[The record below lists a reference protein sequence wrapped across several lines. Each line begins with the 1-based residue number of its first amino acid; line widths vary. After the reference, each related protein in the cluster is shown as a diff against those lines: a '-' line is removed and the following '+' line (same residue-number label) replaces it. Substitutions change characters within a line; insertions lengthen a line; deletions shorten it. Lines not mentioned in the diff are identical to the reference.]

1 MRVFVI
7 QVYGNSFLFCIFARW
22 KSRYVRVWDT
32 LMMKNKFYL
41 LIVLLS
47 LFLGSCAKWTA
58 LQNTRDYEYKYEAA
72 KSLYAEGK
80 YGQASMYFAE
90 VLAIM
95 KGTANAE
102 ESLYLAG
109 MSNFRN
115 KDYDAASQY
124 FKKYYQVYPK
134 GLYVEYARYYCG
146 LSLYNMTPDP
156 RLDQQSTF
164 EAIKEF
170 QEFLDYYPYTSIKE
184 STQEMI
190 YALQD
195 KLVEKEYLSAKLYY
209 DLGTYTMNCAYGG
222 SNYEACVVTAQNALR
237 DFPFAKPERR
247 EELSIMVL
255 RAKYLLAEQSIDI
268 KRVLRYRDC
277 IDEYYSFV
285 NDFPESRYV
294 KEAEKIMSKSTDYV
308 TKHASKDEVVEW
320 TACIR

>member
-1 MRVFVI
+1 
-7 QVYGNSFLFCIFARW
+7 
-22 KSRYVRVWDT
+22 
-32 LMMKNKFYL
+32 MKKYCL
-41 LIVLLS
+41 LILILS
-47 LFLGSCAKWTA
+47 IFLGSCSKWTA
-58 LQNTRDYEYKYEAA
+58 LQNTRDFEYKYEAA

-95 KGTANAE
+95 KGTAYAE
-102 ESLYLAG
+102 ESLYLAA

-124 FKKYYQVYPK
+124 FRKYYQVYPK

-156 RLDQQSTF
+156 RLDQQSTY
-164 EAIKEF
+164 EAIQEF
-170 QEFLDYYPYTSIKE
+170 QEFLDYYPYTSIKA

-222 SNYEACVVTAQNALR
+222 SNYQACVVTAQNALR
-237 DFPFAKPERR
+237 DFPFASAERR

-255 RAKYLLAEQSIDI
+255 RSKFLLAEQSVDS
-268 KRVLRYRDC
+268 KRVSRYRDC
-277 IDEYYSFV
+277 IDEYYSFM
-285 NDFPESRYV
+285 NDFPESKYT
-294 KEAEKIMSKSTDYV
+294 KEADKIMKKSTDYV
-308 TKHASKDEVVEW
+308 SKHASKDEVVD
-320 TACIR
+320 

>member
-1 MRVFVI
+1 
-7 QVYGNSFLFCIFARW
+7 
-22 KSRYVRVWDT
+22 
-32 LMMKNKFYL
+32 MKNKFYL

-294 KEAEKIMSKSTDYV
+294 KEAEKIMNKSTDYV
-308 TKHASKDEVVEW
+308 TKHASKDEVVE
-320 TACIR
+320 

>member
-1 MRVFVI
+1 
-7 QVYGNSFLFCIFARW
+7 
-22 KSRYVRVWDT
+22 
-32 LMMKNKFYL
+32 MMKNKFYL

-115 KDYDAASQY
+115 KDYEAASQY

-294 KEAEKIMSKSTDYV
+294 KEAEKIMNKSTDYV
-308 TKHASKDEVVEW
+308 TKHASKDEVVE
-320 TACIR
+320 

>member
-1 MRVFVI
+1 
-7 QVYGNSFLFCIFARW
+7 
-22 KSRYVRVWDT
+22 
-32 LMMKNKFYL
+32 MKNKFYL

-109 MSNFRN
+109 MSNYRN

-308 TKHASKDEVVEW
+308 TKHASKDEVVE
-320 TACIR
+320 

>member
-1 MRVFVI
+1 
-7 QVYGNSFLFCIFARW
+7 
-22 KSRYVRVWDT
+22 
-32 LMMKNKFYL
+32 MMKNKFYL
-41 LIVLLS
+41 PIVLLS
-47 LFLGSCAKWTA
+47 VFLGSCAKWTA

-90 VLAIM
+90 VLAVM

-124 FKKYYQVYPK
+124 FRKYYQVYPK

-190 YALQD
+190 YSLQD

-222 SNYEACVVTAQNALR
+222 SNYEACVVTAQNALN

-255 RAKYLLAEQSIDI
+255 RAKFLLAEQSVDV
-268 KRVLRYRDC
+268 KRVSRYRDC

-294 KEAEKIMSKSTDYV
+294 KEAEKIMNKSTDYV
-308 TKHASKDEVVEW
+308 AKHAPKDEVVE
-320 TACIR
+320 

>member
-1 MRVFVI
+1 
-7 QVYGNSFLFCIFARW
+7 
-22 KSRYVRVWDT
+22 
-32 LMMKNKFYL
+32 MKNKFYL
-41 LIVLLS
+41 PIVLLS
-47 LFLGSCAKWTA
+47 VFLGSCAKWTA

-90 VLAIM
+90 VLAVM

-124 FKKYYQVYPK
+124 FRKYYQVYPK

-190 YALQD
+190 YSLQD

-222 SNYEACVVTAQNALR
+222 SNYEACVVTAQNALN

-255 RAKYLLAEQSIDI
+255 RAKFLLAEQSVDV
-268 KRVLRYRDC
+268 KRVSRYRDC

-294 KEAEKIMSKSTDYV
+294 KEAEKIMNKSTDYV
-308 TKHASKDEVVEW
+308 AKHAPKDEVVE
-320 TACIR
+320 

>member
-1 MRVFVI
+1 
-7 QVYGNSFLFCIFARW
+7 
-22 KSRYVRVWDT
+22 
-32 LMMKNKFYL
+32 MMKNKFYL

-308 TKHASKDEVVEW
+308 TRHASKDEVVE
-320 TACIR
+320 

>member
-1 MRVFVI
+1 
-7 QVYGNSFLFCIFARW
+7 
-22 KSRYVRVWDT
+22 
-32 LMMKNKFYL
+32 MKNKFYL
-41 LIVLLS
+41 PIVLLS
-47 LFLGSCAKWTA
+47 VFLGSCAKWTA

-90 VLAIM
+90 VLAVM

-124 FKKYYQVYPK
+124 FRKYYQVYPK

-190 YALQD
+190 YSLQD

-222 SNYEACVVTAQNALR
+222 SNYEACVVTAQNALN

-255 RAKYLLAEQSIDI
+255 RAKFLLAEQSVDV
-268 KRVLRYRDC
+268 KRVSRYRDC

-308 TKHASKDEVVEW
+308 TKHASKDEVVE
-320 TACIR
+320 